1 MQTNPQEYVQQ
12 MNRIIAEVKKAVVGK
27 DVLIA
32 KILLAVLANGNV
44 LMEDMPGVGKTTMA
58 LAFSRAL
65 SLSYKRMQFTPDV
78 LPSDLTGFSI
88 YQKSTEKFVFQPGAL
103 FCQLFLADEINR
115 TSSKTQ
121 SALLEAMEEH
131 SVTIDGRTYQLP
143 QPHLVIATQNPI
155 GSVGTQMLP
164 ESQMDRFM
172 FRLEMGYPNLEDEMQ
187 ILRTRHDGNPLE
199 TVQPVVDSNTLLH
212 LQQGKNAILYY
223 WIDSLKKEIK
233 YSNAIENN
241 SNARY
246 LAFDDD
252 VFFETLNISH
262 TRIKKLHQY
271 ITNSNVDSDY
281 RKCDVRVSSIY
292 EDGTEDVFWHGAKS
306 EDVKKFMDDFIQVY
320 KQDTLSSIFSSPFLK
335 SALIHL
341 LFVRIHPFNDG
352 MVELLE

>member
-172 FRLEMGYPNLEDEMQ
+172 FQLKMGYPTLQEEIQ
-187 ILRTRHDGNPLE
+187 ILRSKQAGNPLDQIHPILDAE
-199 TVQPVVDSNTLLH
+199 RLLH
-212 LQQGKNAILYY
+212 LRTAVQNVYVSDQIYQYIATLVAETRTHPAIALGV
-223 WIDSLKKEIK
+223 SP
-233 YSNAIENN
+233 
-241 SNARY
+241 RGT
-246 LAFDDD
+246 LALADASKAMAFMRGRNYVIPDD
-252 VFFETLNISH
+252 VRSLC
-262 TRIKKLHQY
+262 K
-271 ITNSNVDSDY
+271 
-281 RKCDVRVSSIY
+281 
-292 EDGTEDVFWHGAKS
+292 DVFVHRILLRSGTAKTS
-306 EDVKKFMDDFIQVY
+306 DME
-320 KQDTLSSIFSSPFLK
+320 
-335 SALIHL
+335 
-341 LFVRIHPFNDG
+341 RILDEILQRVP
-352 MVELLE
+352 MPRPAAKR